1 MISERTFVERK
12 AHIVSSWA
20 NKMKEDIVK
29 LIEIEIKSIMEQ
41 AKEDYNIGVIDG
53 LIKAIKLIEG

>member
-1 MISERTFVERK
+1 M
-12 AHIVSSWA
+12 SSWA

>member
-1 MISERTFVERK
+1 
-12 AHIVSSWA
+12 
-20 NKMKEDIVK
+20 MKEDIVK